1 MTDIDERLA
10 RLEEGMREI
19 HTRFDAIDRR
29 LDSIERTLD
38 ELIARIIELEAR
50 LDARGIG
57 PDSLKGCNHKTWRA
71 FHDEFP
77 LPTARRR

>member
-10 RLEEGMREI
+10 RLEEDMHEI
-19 HTRFDAIDRR
+19 RAVFGRIERR

-38 ELIARIIELEAR
+38 EMIARIIELEAR

-57 PDSLKGCNHKTWRA
+57 PDSHTRWRA
-71 FHDEFP
+71 LNEPD
-77 LPTARRR
+77 RR

>member
-1 MTDIDERLA
+1 MSGARID
-10 RLEEGMREI
+10 RLEADLHEI
-19 HTRFDAIDRR
+19 RTRFDAIDRK

-57 PDSLKGCNHKTWRA
+57 PDSLKSCNHKTWRA
-71 FHDEFP
+71 FHEEFP
-77 LPTARRR
+77 LPLPA